1 METKQ
6 DTKSFSSFL
15 LTFIASFVSAVC
27 VSSFVFVPP
36 LVAVFVLLVGFTV
49 FVVEKIL
56 FGSVRK
62 EISFVIIVL
71 LAFSLGA
78 LRYAVKDFHELN
90 YRFESRVG
98 ETVSLEGLV
107 VTEPELRD
115 NSTRFILKTDG
126 EKVLVSVGLYT
137 EVLYGDVIKVE
148 GKLGKPGIIDP
159 STSSGQATGRP
170 FDYGAYLAKDDIY
183 YTMSFANEEILRRG
197 EGNFLKQKLFALKRT
212 LVSQMKEILPEP
224 ESSLLAGLVV
234 SGREAM
240 PQGVLEEFRRAGV
253 IHIVVLSGYN
263 VAIIA
268 DFMRKSLEKFFLIS
282 RLPLSLGFATGFSV
296 LGILLF
302 VIMTGAEATVVRA
315 SIMVLTVILAKS
327 LGRNYSAPRALLLA
341 GFLMIVWNPK
351 ILIFDPSF
359 QLSFL
364 ATLALIYIVPIFEKF
379 FSFISDKFGL
389 RSVVST
395 TSATQLMVLPLLVYS
410 MGDFSLVSLLANV
423 LVLSLIPLTMLFGFI
438 ATLVSFVS
446 TLLAWPLS
454 YIAHLFLFWILSVS
468 SLLGNLPFA
477 SIGVPKFPLWVLLL
491 VYLGVIV
498 FIKFYKKSSD
508 TNEVESRNGFL

>member
-1 METKQ
+1 MKVQ
-6 DTKSFSSFL
+6 NLDTKLFSNL
-15 LTFIASFVSAVC
+15 LIAFIASFVSAVC
-27 VSSFVFVPP
+27 ISSFVFIPP
-36 LVAVFVLLVGFTV
+36 LVAVFVLLIGFTI
-49 FVVEKIL
+49 FLVEKIL
-56 FGSVRK
+56 HGFVSK
-62 EISFVIIVL
+62 EVL
-71 LAFSLGA
+71 LIALVLFAFSLGA

-90 YRFESRVG
+90 PRFESRVG

-115 NSTRFILKTDG
+115 NTTRFVLKSSG
-126 EKVLVSVGLYT
+126 EKILVSVGLYT

-148 GKLGKPGIIDP
+148 GKLGKPGVIDDG
-159 STSSGQATGRP
+159 SGRA
-170 FDYGAYLAKDDIY
+170 FDYGAYLSRDDIY
-183 YTMSFANEEILRRG
+183 YTMSFGEEEILRRG

-282 RLPLSLGFATGFSV
+282 RLPLSMGFATGFSV

-364 ATLALIYIVPIFEKF
+364 ATLALIYIVPIFENYL
-379 FSFISDKFGL
+379 SFISDYLGL
-389 RSVVST
+389 RTVVST

-423 LVLSLIPLTMLFGFI
+423 LVLSIIPLTMLFGFI

-468 SLLGNLPFA
+468 SLLGNLSFA
-477 SIGVPKFPLWVLLL
+477 SIGVPKFPFWVLLL

-508 TNEVESRNGFL
+508 TNEVESQNGFL